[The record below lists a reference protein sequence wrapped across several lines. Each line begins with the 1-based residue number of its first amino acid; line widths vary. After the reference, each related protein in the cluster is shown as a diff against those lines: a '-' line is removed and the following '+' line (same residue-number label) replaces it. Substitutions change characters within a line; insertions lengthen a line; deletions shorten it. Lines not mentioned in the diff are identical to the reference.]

1 MTDHNPHESTITTQD
16 ILEELDHAIG
26 DHITWLKEWHGTL
39 VCGEAPSA
47 KALADDPHHLC
58 RFGAWYV
65 RNQHTGLVDQP
76 ALRNLA
82 TLHRKMHD
90 AARALL
96 EKALDGRPP
105 DRARYDA
112 FMDSAGAFISQARRL
127 EKAFAAASSDLDPLT
142 GLHNRQAM
150 MGELESERERFLRS
164 GRPSCVAIGDLD
176 HFKRINDR
184 YGHAAGDRV
193 LIASAEC
200 FLGQLRPYDSVYR
213 YGGEEFLFCLPDA
226 DMATAHSV
234 LERLRTRL
242 ESHPIEIHGA
252 ETLSVTGSFGVAE
265 MTPEA
270 TIGQTIEY
278 ADQALYRA
286 KNGGRNR
293 VCRWQPAGTPA
304 ARQGTD

>member
-1 MTDHNPHESTITTQD
+1 MTDQNPRKRAIGTRE
-16 ILEELDHAIG
+16 ILEELDLAIG
-26 DHITWLKEWHGTL
+26 DHMAWLKDWHAAL
-39 VCGEAPSA
+39 FCGDVPSA
-47 KALADDPHHLC
+47 REYDSHHLC

-76 ALRNLA
+76 AVRNLA
-82 TLHRKMHD
+82 ALHRKMHD
-90 AARALL
+90 EAQTLM
-96 EKALDGRPP
+96 EKARDRRPLDRGQ
-105 DRARYDA
+105 YDA

-150 MGELESERERFLRS
+150 MGELERERERFRRS
-164 GRPSCVAIGDLD
+164 GRPSCIAIGDLD
-176 HFKRINDR
+176 HFKRVNDA

-226 DMATAHSV
+226 DMATAHTV
-234 LERLRTRL
+234 LERLRQEL
-242 ESHPIEIHGA
+242 ESHAIEIDGG

-270 TIGQTIEY
+270 TIEQTIEH
-278 ADQALYRA
+278 ADRALYRA
-286 KNGGRNR
+286 KSDGRNR
-293 VCRWQPAGTPA
+293 VCRWQPAATPA
-304 ARQGTD
+304 ARQG